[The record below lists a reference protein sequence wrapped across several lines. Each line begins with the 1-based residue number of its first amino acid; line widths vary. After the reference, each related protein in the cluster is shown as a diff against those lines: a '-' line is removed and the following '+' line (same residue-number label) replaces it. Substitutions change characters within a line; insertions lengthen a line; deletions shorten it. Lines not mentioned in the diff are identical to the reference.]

1 MKIKYLILGIALIGA
16 AGVAIWQN
24 QRLQADELVGIVG
37 VNGRIELKRLDIAT
51 LYAGRVEEVLVQ
63 EGDQVKPHQSLA
75 RLSSSQTES
84 QVAAAQAQKQRAE
97 ENVARALATVETQ
110 QQQANVA
117 KLELDNAVK
126 LRREKLVSDSE
137 LSRRQ
142 SNYKATLAAVATAQ
156 AAVAEAKAGVAQ
168 AQAQLEHAQSQNDDM
183 LIKSPKSGWVE
194 YLIAEPGN
202 VLGMGDRVLS
212 LLDPTDTYLNVF
224 LTSEQ
229 LNQVKVGDEA
239 RIVLDGVDAVFPA
252 QITFTATNAQFTPK
266 NVETAEERA
275 KLMFRVKLQI
285 PQEVALQY
293 ERRLK
298 GGMTAIGYVKYDSQA
313 AWPSHLQVKLPTGN
327 E

>member
-1 MKIKYLILGIALIGA
+1 MNTKYLILGGALASA
-16 AGVAIWQN
+16 AGLAIWQN

-37 VNGRIELKRLDIAT
+37 INGRIELKRLDIAT
-51 LYAGRVEEVLVQ
+51 LYAGRVEEILVQ

-75 RLSSSQTES
+75 RLSSSQSES
-84 QVAAAQAQKQRAE
+84 QVAAAQAQKQRAK
-97 ENVARALATVETQ
+97 ENVTRALATVEAQ

-117 KLELDNAVK
+117 KLELDNAIK

-142 SNYKATLAAVATAQ
+142 SNYKAAVATIATAQ
-156 AAVAEAKAGVAQ
+156 AAVAEANAGVAQ

-183 LIKSPKSGWVE
+183 LIRSPKAGWVE

-202 VLGMGDRVLS
+202 VLGMGGRVLS

-252 QITFTATNAQFTPK
+252 QITFTAANAQFTPK
-266 NVETAEERA
+266 TVETAEERA
-275 KLMFRVKLQI
+275 KLMFRVKLQMPKEI
-285 PQEVALQY
+285 ALQY

-298 GGMTAIGYVKYDSQA
+298 GGMTAVGYVKYDSQA
-313 AWPSHLQVKLPTGN
+313 AWPSHLQVKLPIGN

>member
-1 MKIKYLILGIALIGA
+1 MKTKYLILGGALASA
-16 AGVAIWQN
+16 AGLAIWQN

-37 VNGRIELKRLDIAT
+37 INGRIELKRLDIAT
-51 LYAGRVEEVLVQ
+51 LYAGRVEEILVQ

-75 RLSSSQTES
+75 RLSSSQSES
-84 QVAAAQAQKQRAE
+84 QLAAAQAQKQRAE
-97 ENVARALATVETQ
+97 ENVTRTLATVEAQ
-110 QQQANVA
+110 QQQANVE
-117 KLELDNAVK
+117 KLELDNATK

-137 LSRRQ
+137 LLRRQ
-142 SNYKATLAAVATAQ
+142 SNYKAALATIATAQ

-183 LIKSPKSGWVE
+183 LIRSPKAGWVE

-202 VLGMGDRVLS
+202 VLGMGGRVLS

-252 QITFTATNAQFTPK
+252 QITFTAANAQFTPK
-266 NVETAEERA
+266 TVETAEERA
-275 KLMFRVKLQI
+275 KLMFRVKLQMPKEI
-285 PQEVALQY
+285 ALQY

-298 GGMTAIGYVKYDSQA
+298 GGMTAVGYVKYDSQA
-313 AWPSHLQVKLPTGN
+313 AWPSHLQVKLPIGN